1 MRQKKQSGRE
11 KRKDEI
17 KGAEKREGADMFTI
31 ENKSR
36 PAFNRENVTSLNFK
50 TETALSRETIGELNR
65 RGGQFR
71 QTGEKTAGSWVENDR
86 DIGRPSSR
94 LENQQDTRRPS
105 GRREEERK
113 ERRTE
118 SPGAKARTKLP
129 DMKLPDL
136 RNRLCKGQK
145 TGLKL
150 QGRDNVKLKVCF
162 GWNIQDARCDMDA
175 SAFLLTEKG
184 KVADDS
190 WFVFYSQTE
199 SPDGAV
205 VFTEDPTGKDRE
217 IISLDL
223 ERLNPSIQ
231 KIAFVLTI
239 NEAIENR
246 LNFSMIRDAYIRILD
261 AEGEEEIVSYQPEE
275 YYANVTSM
283 TLGELY
289 KHKGEWKFNP
299 VGNGVQQDLAGQCAI
314 YGVEIE

>member
-1 MRQKKQSGRE
+1 
-11 KRKDEI
+11 
-17 KGAEKREGADMFTI
+17 MFTI

-50 TETALSRETIGELNR
+50 TEAALSRETIGELNQ
-65 RGGQFR
+65 RGGQYR
-71 QTGEKTAGSWVENDR
+71 QMGEKTAGSCGENYR

-94 LENQQDTRRPS
+94 
-105 GRREEERK
+105 EERK

-150 QGRDNVKLKVCF
+150 QGRDNVKLKVGF

-231 KIAFVLTI
+231 KIVFVLTI